1 LLFSLGVHEVIR
13 STNILA
19 ILCMVN
25 GQCCNQLFN
34 LEHILCCYVFLL
46 LMYFLSPGAYTNL
59 SIHFEYF
66 FLVTCTVIITSCL
79 VIFFFLLCGRLT
91 GQTWILLFYCKGAPK
106 DKELIELEIDRAD
119 INFYNLLFLKSK
131 FGFAGRDFLY
141 YKKRCGGDKTNLT
154 SVDYDIATIEMIQN
168 NIKEKKVRMLLSRD
182 QPTQWHVS
190 ITLMKRSMVL
200 EPCR

>member
-1 LLFSLGVHEVIR
+1 VLFYY
-13 STNILA
+13 
-19 ILCMVN
+19 LCIFF
-25 GQCCNQLFN
+25 L
-34 LEHILCCYVFLL
+34 LEHILTYL
-46 LMYFLSPGAYTNL
+46 YILST
-59 SIHFEYF
+59 

-79 VIFFFLLCGRLT
+79 VFVFFLLCGRLT
-91 GQTWILLFYCKGAPK
+91 CQTWILLFHCKGAPK

-141 YKKRCGGDKTNLT
+141 YKKRCGGDKANLT

>member
-66 FLVTCTVIITSCL
+66 FSYLYSDHNIML
-79 VIFFFLLCGRLT
+79 GFRFLFVM
-91 GQTWILLFYCKGAPK
+91 W
-106 DKELIELEIDRAD
+106 
-119 INFYNLLFLKSK
+119 
-131 FGFAGRDFLY
+131 
-141 YKKRCGGDKTNLT
+141 
-154 SVDYDIATIEMIQN
+154 
-168 NIKEKKVRMLLSRD
+168 
-182 QPTQWHVS
+182 
-190 ITLMKRSMVL
+190 
-200 EPCR
+200 